1 MTTRHLKE
9 FADLYGKGFRPYQ
22 GEILPGVYEELRCRD
37 PKKAYWI
44 CKWPI
49 LYCFGCGERCTPKSS
64 QGFQVMLPEPA
75 GGRCRPTFTLTPAKM
90 LQAKS
95 FLRADE
101 AAYCLSVSPR
111 KVYAMAAEGKLVAH
125 VDKPFRVTVESVRE
139 EMNRIDI

>member
-9 FADLYGKGFRPYQ
+9 FADLYGKGFRPYH
-22 GEILPGVYEELRCRD
+22 GEILPGVYEELGCKD
-37 PKKAYWI
+37 PKKAYWV

-49 LYCFGCGERCTPKSS
+49 LYCFGCGERCTPKSPH
-64 QGFQVMLPEPA
+64 GFQVMLPEA
-75 GGRCRPTFTLTPAKM
+75 ADIKHHSQYTLTPAEM
-90 LQAKS
+90 LQSKS

-125 VDKPFRVTVESVRE
+125 VDKPFRVTVESVKE
-139 EMNRIDI
+139 EMNRIDM